1 MSGGRPHNNKHPPDH
16 RLFQITKS
24 DKISA
29 RNGLPPAFSV
39 PGFMSAARTP
49 IERWSREELEDR
61 FHSVAENLSA
71 FKQKNNR
78 LERDVKI
85 LNGRIG
91 GRNQQRA
98 TLPNGLPPPQKD
110 ELDDLHRTNQLMA
123 QKLKVLKHQ
132 LLNYTKI
139 NSTTLASRYRPTT
152 TGQQQQ
158 PKNRQG
164 RRPQSA
170 VVRSSANQLATS
182 ANRTIADAVA
192 AVDQPK
198 PERTVEANL
207 IGQQNCDK
215 KRRPISQPAAIDE
228 MRGFVEN
235 DAVVDFEDISHE
247 IEITTDRS
255 SRNIRLQQQNGGI
268 GNELKEKLREM
279 QRQNR
284 KVTDENEELRF
295 SLEKNEQRLSTLR
308 REYDRTAQ
316 ELSQSQRE
324 LRSQSDLL
332 SSSQED
338 SHRRAEGSAR
348 GAEIADRELAIVR
361 EECRALRSAHERLV
375 KKSLEQENSGKAALE
390 ELMRLRGKLQ
400 QSETENELDTAERET
415 EIQRL
420 RRENT
425 ILRETRE
432 KEMDDILGKSGKEET
447 NQQTLQPTNEQKR
460 VTQNDS
466 TVNEPKENVKIIQ
479 NQRNGGE
486 MLLNKLFSDVLG
498 IVDSHLDSH
507 NKTIDGG
514 AHFPIGDGNSGER
527 WQKLYEDV
535 YFELDKVRKLL
546 LSEHKINVQLKEE
559 KRQIETE
566 LDFAKT
572 KCEKQ
577 LAELRGELGERGKQ
591 IAVLEN
597 ELEWVAKSGQIRHT
611 VLSAS
616 TQKKASPDDYSE
628 KSASAI
634 EPTELTLQISKIV
647 LTEEAIRQAQ
657 NPCPMLFL
665 AIEFFDFET
674 QTTKVM
680 NGPEAIFDFTTM
692 FEAPISDLFIHYIQ
706 TEGMEVE
713 LYSVA
718 EGLNHELWS
727 KAQIPLKKLLSTQT
741 PTQFHGQLKFCVM
754 NCDEKQQPLLLAT
767 AFYSM
772 QVPFSLLRALN
783 AQRRRMVASAMIPI
797 GKRDGRLDEACNEL
811 LVHIH
816 RCTGIDKLK
825 GVVTTTTT
833 VNKKAQKL
841 APPSTYVA
849 YEFFNF
855 PVHMTRTVRESAN
868 PVFDDWQTWKLPADS
883 EAVHKYL
890 KEKELSFYLID
901 EGSESLSPDKL
912 SAKAQ
917 ALGSI
922 HLPLF
927 PLARNHK
934 IRGTF
939 PLMDRADDES
949 IASEASID
957 VSICWKFAY
966 VFDGFEDL
974 KIEEKTQLK
983 KFVPLTD
990 KNVPKEEV
998 AREEAQKKQKDGV
1011 PEMPEQAL
1019 PGRQQMS
1026 KEQKALERID
1036 INRQFSAGSIQ
1047 SAGSSEDD
1055 QSREEMT
1062 EEELRRR
1069 LLLMPEPS
1077 KTFVG
1082 EMENKFETII
1092 ESGRQALEHKIMNV
1106 QENSQVEA
1114 RTKEA
1119 GQSQILEPIN
1129 VVVSPKSSSSS
1140 ATVIIDAEKTLE
1152 RTTSDEI
1159 SEDLLKEGS
1168 SSAEAEAENDE
1179 QEDEDARSIRSDAT
1193 YTAEGPLGPIEMDEP
1208 QVKRIEQPDEEL
1220 MVIQDEDLEGRMGQ
1234 IDGQQNDEDDGAEQ
1248 KSSAQTTIPPVPA
1261 RRSLLGPLQPIITPQ
1276 GRQLKK
1282 HPAPLPPP
1290 MPELLTSRK
1299 AVEFAEPLHF
1309 SIPPSDVSS
1318 TSFAEDVTLGSGR
1331 SSNSS
1336 AEADGSSSS
1345 ASNATPRNG
1354 AAEQRQAADDEQK
1367 EKEKLKMQSKKQH
1380 RTKKPTKAPIEIA
1393 PAPTTPAIRIR
1404 PYPEPGQADEGVEES
1419 SAVLVPPNS
1428 AIVEVQIGK
1437 LRLLDNSPLH
1447 HAQFDEGRVF
1457 VEWNFLDFERDHCVT
1472 EDDVEIPRRPT
1483 DSVNFAHQSAYELN
1497 PNRIALLSQWTEL
1510 NIRLTFTL
1518 VMMDPGEGNGDL
1530 DDLCMGELDLLEVLD
1545 SSTHSLLMRNVDN
1558 LSVAVLEVGVAYS
1571 ANLLEYMREAMH
1583 GIMDEKDDDEGEDG
1597 EMFEQIIAR

>member
-1 MSGGRPHNNKHPPDH
+1 M
-16 RLFQITKS
+16 T
-24 DKISA
+24 
-29 RNGLPPAFSV
+29 
-39 PGFMSAARTP
+39 AARVP

-139 NSTTLASRYRPTT
+139 NSTTLASRYRPPT

-170 VVRSSANQLATS
+170 VVQSSANQLATS
-182 ANRTIADAVA
+182 ANRTIAAASA

-198 PERTVEANL
+198 PGRTVEANI
-207 IGQQNCDK
+207 IGQQYDAVFRILAALNHAVSRRRQNVNNEVEYESALTLLADLEDE
-215 KRRPISQPAAIDE
+215 RRPVLEFTAIVAPLSRAAQKLAPVLRTLLE
-228 MRGFVEN
+228 
-235 DAVVDFEDISHE
+235 VVNADL
-247 IEITTDRS
+247 
-255 SRNIRLQQQNGGI
+255 RLAMNP
-268 GNELKEKLREM
+268 K
-279 QRQNR
+279 
-284 KVTDENEELRF
+284 
-295 SLEKNEQRLSTLR
+295 QRLSELPLKRFYRYVLRAEPTFGATSSVAPNVAQFRELPQKQLLTLNLIVPDAWMVQPVR
-308 REYDRTAQ
+308 AEHDLDNIRVASAAKDIVAHFQLRHILLEGHCFEDQSGNPPRGLQFLLGTRNEPALFDTIVMANLGYFQLKAGPGAWILRLRDGRSKQIYSLRSSVDAETIGIGRPADKASDVEEDAEVE
-316 ELSQSQRE
+316 ELHVLRE

-348 GAEIADRELAIVR
+348 GAEISGRELAIVR

-390 ELMRLRGKLQ
+390 ELLRLRGRLQ
-400 QSETENELDTAERET
+400 QSETENELDSTERET

-432 KEMDDILGKSGKEET
+432 KELDEILGKIGKEET
-447 NQQTLQPTNEQKR
+447 NKQTSQPTNEQR

-466 TVNEPKENVKIIQ
+466 IANEPKDNMKSIP
-479 NQRNGGE
+479 NQRDGGE

-498 IVDSHLDSH
+498 IVDSHLDSR
-507 NKTIDGG
+507 NKTIDGGGG
-514 AHFPIGDGNSGER
+514 AHFPIGDANSGER

-559 KRQIETE
+559 KRQIEAE

-616 TQKKASPDDYSE
+616 AQKKTSPDDYSE
-628 KSASAI
+628 IRASSI

-647 LTEEAIRQAQ
+647 LTEEAIRQAH

-754 NCDEKQQPLLLAT
+754 NCGEQQQPLLLAT
-767 AFYSM
+767 A
-772 QVPFSLLRALN
+772 
-783 AQRRRMVASAMIPI
+783 
-797 GKRDGRLDEACNEL
+797 
-811 LVHIH
+811 
-816 RCTGIDKLK
+816 
-825 GVVTTTTT
+825 
-833 VNKKAQKL
+833 
-841 APPSTYVA
+841 
-849 YEFFNF
+849 
-855 PVHMTRTVRESAN
+855 
-868 PVFDDWQTWKLPADS
+868 
-883 EAVHKYL
+883 YL

-901 EGSESLSPDKL
+901 EGTESLSADTL

-917 ALGSI
+917 ALASI

-939 PLMDRADDES
+939 PLLDRADDES

-990 KNVPKEEV
+990 KHVPKEEV
-998 AREEAQKKQKDGV
+998 EREEAQKRQKDAV
-1011 PEMPEQAL
+1011 PELPEQAL

-1036 INRQFSAGSIQ
+1036 IKQFEPIEIKGRLFSDGSIQ
-1047 SAGSSEDD
+1047 SSEED
-1055 QSREEMT
+1055 QSGEEMT

-1077 KTFVG
+1077 KIFVG
-1082 EMENKFETII
+1082 EMENKLETII
-1092 ESGRQALEHKIMNV
+1092 ESSSAAGRQASEHKIMLA
-1106 QENSQVEA
+1106 QENNQVDEA

-1119 GQSQILEPIN
+1119 GQSRILEPVS

-1179 QEDEDARSIRSDAT
+1179 QEEDEDARSIRSDAT

-1208 QVKRIEQPDEEL
+1208 QAERIEQPDEEM
-1220 MVIQDEDLEGRMGQ
+1220 MVIQDEDLESRMDQ
-1234 IDGQQNDEDDGAEQ
+1234 IDGQKNDDDGAEH
-1248 KSSAQTTIPPVPA
+1248 KSSAPTTIPPVPA

-1282 HPAPLPPP
+1282 YPAPLPPP

-1299 AVEFAEPLHF
+1299 AVEFAEPLHS

-1318 TSFAEDVTLGSGR
+1318 SSFAEDVTLGSGR

-1345 ASNATPRNG
+1345 ASNVTPRNE
-1354 AAEQRQAADDEQK
+1354 AERDDE
-1367 EKEKLKMQSKKQH
+1367 EKEKKLKTQIKKH

-1404 PYPEPGQADEGVEES
+1404 PYPKLGQADEGVEGES
-1419 SAVLVPPNS
+1419 SAVLVPPNN
-1428 AIVEVQIGK
+1428 ATVEVQIGS
-1437 LRLLDNSPLH
+1437 LRLVDHSPLH
-1447 HAQFDEGRVF
+1447 HAQFDDGRVF

-1483 DSVNFAHQSAYELN
+1483 ESVNFAHQSAYELN

-1530 DDLCMGELDLLEVLD
+1530 DDLVHGRVGLAGVLD
-1545 SSTHSLLMRNVDN
+1545 FIPLHSLLS
-1558 LSVAVLEVGVAYS
+1558 LS
-1571 ANLLEYMREAMH
+1571 
-1583 GIMDEKDDDEGEDG
+1583 
-1597 EMFEQIIAR
+1597 